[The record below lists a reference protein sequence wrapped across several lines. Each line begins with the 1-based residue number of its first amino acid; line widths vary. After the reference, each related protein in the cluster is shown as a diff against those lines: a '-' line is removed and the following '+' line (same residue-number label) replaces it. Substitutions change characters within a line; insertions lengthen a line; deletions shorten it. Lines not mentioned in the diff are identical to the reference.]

1 METEKSA
8 VKAKAKTE
16 RKKRDPNLPKRKYTK
31 KAKVDIPID
40 IKISSPIIQEKMNEN
55 TTPKQE
61 RLNER
66 YVELLDTLS
75 YIMRSRKDAMRALAY
90 SHAKDTISAFPGD
103 ITSPD
108 QLKDKKG
115 IGPTIYQKLVE
126 FTSTGTL
133 KILEESKDVIAKKSV
148 MDAFSNIYGVGE
160 KKAEELVDAGILTM
174 AELEKRKTE
183 VLNGTQLVGL
193 KYYDDILQRIPR
205 SEIEQYEALFKDAFP
220 KGVECSRFEIAGSY
234 RRGMTDSGDID
245 VIITSSYA
253 SLFKMFVDALIE
265 RKIIVEVL
273 SRGNVKCLV
282 IAKLPG
288 AKYARRVDFLYCTPE
303 EYPFSV
309 LYFTGSKEFNTVM
322 REYALTLKYTLNEHG
337 LSTMEN
343 KKKGERVD
351 HLFTDEKSIF
361 DFLGLAYKKPTERIN
376 GSAVVKKDGSPV
388 KLLSLAP
395 DTAPTSPPAK
405 APSPSPAKAP
415 SPSPVKAPS
424 PPPAKAPSPPPAKA
438 PSPPPAKAPSP
449 PVVTKIK
456 VKRVTKKKQEKDKEV
471 EVEKDKEVEVEV
483 EEKKPEEKEENTSK
497 NIEAFKKD
505 GIKVLEPLTE
515 VEIASMIKLAMVA
528 FHANGEPVMTDGEY
542 DIVEEFMKNKFPR
555 NTQLKCIGAKCEK
568 SKAALPYEMW
578 SMDKI
583 KPDTGALPKWMAK
596 YTGPYVISGKL
607 DGISGMYTTEGDVP
621 KLYTR
626 GDGRTGQD
634 VSHLIPNLR
643 LPKDKGIVIRG
654 EFIMAKEVF
663 KTKYKGEF
671 SNPRNLVAGV
681 VNKKTQDDM
690 IKDIRFIAYEV
701 IKPADL
707 KPSEQMSKL
716 ASLDVDVVN
725 NIIVQTLTNDELSK
739 TLQDWR
745 ANHPFEIDGVIVAD
759 DNVHPRTTGNPDH
772 AFAFKMVLSDQMA
785 ESHVVDVIWTASK
798 DRLLKPRIQIVPV
811 TIGGVV
817 ITFVTGNNARS
828 IQKKGIGI
836 GAIVQVIRSGDV
848 IPKIEQVTVPAEHP
862 KMPNIEYEWANEVDI
877 KLKEGAED
885 VTVLEKNITA
895 FFVGIDVAGL
905 GPGSVKKMISSGFD
919 SIPKILRMT
928 KDDFLKVDG
937 FKEKTATKLVDGIRD
952 AIAKASLVTIMASS
966 NKLGAGFGTRRAEL
980 IIEHYPTVFQ
990 EGERNIDRIIAIK
1003 GLGKDSA
1010 EPFVQHIPDFL
1021 QFMKDCGLEDK
1032 LTVSTKESDAET
1044 QKPPV
1049 NTNHPLYDKA
1059 IIMTGFRD
1067 KQIEEKL
1074 ASVGAKIASSVNKKT
1089 FIVLVKDKDE
1099 TNTKI
1104 ENAKSLG
1111 IRIMT
1116 PAEFLGEYF

>member
-1 METEKSA
+1 MDTEKNA
-8 VKAKAKTE
+8 EAEVNVKVKVKAKTE
-16 RKKRDPNLPKRKYTK
+16 RKKRDPDLPKRKYTK
-31 KAKVDIPID
+31 KAKANVDIQTN
-40 IKISSPIIQEKMNEN
+40 IKISSPIIQEKMKENEK
-55 TTPKQE
+55 TMPKQE

-75 YIMRSRKDAMRALAY
+75 YIMRRRKDAMRALAY

-103 ITSPD
+103 ITNPD

-115 IGPTIYQKLVE
+115 IGPTIYQKLIE

-133 KILEESKDVIAKKSV
+133 KILEESKDVIAKKSI

-174 AELEKRKTE
+174 EELEKRKTE

-205 SEIEQYEALFKDAFP
+205 TEIEQYEALFKDAFP

-234 RRGMTDSGDID
+234 RRGMADSGDID

-388 KLLSLAP
+388 KL
-395 DTAPTSPPAK
+395 PTSLFVIPEPTSG
-405 APSPSPAKAP
+405 PI
-415 SPSPVKAPS
+415 KAPS

-456 VKRVTKKKQEKDKEV
+456 VKRVTKKKQEKEK
-471 EVEKDKEVEVEV
+471 EKD
-483 EEKKPEEKEENTSK
+483 EKKPEEVEEENPDIALK

-505 GIKVLEPLTE
+505 GIKVLEPLSE
-515 VEIASMIKLAMVA
+515 GEIASMIKLATVA

-542 DIVEEFMKNKFPR
+542 DIVEEFMKMKFPR

-663 KTKYKGEF
+663 NTKYKGEF

-716 ASLDVDVVN
+716 ATLDVDVVN
-725 NIIVQTLTNDELSK
+725 NILAQTLTNDELSK

-745 ANHPFEIDGVIVAD
+745 ANHPYEIDGVIVSD
-759 DNVHPRTTGNPDH
+759 DKVHPRTTGNPDH
-772 AFAFKMVLSDQMA
+772 SFAFKMVLSDQMA

-952 AIAKASLVTIMASS
+952 AITKASLVTIMASS

-990 EGERNIDRIIAIK
+990 EGERNIDKIIAIK

-1010 EPFVQHIPDFL
+1010 EPFVQHIPEFL

-1032 LTVSTKESDAET
+1032 LTVSTKEPDAET
-1044 QKPPV
+1044 QKPPI

-1067 KQIEEKL
+1067 KQIEEKI
-1074 ASVGAKIASSVNKKT
+1074 ASVGARIASSVNKKT

-1111 IRIMT
+1111 VRIMT
-1116 PAEFLGEYF
+1116 PAEFIGEYF

>member
-1 METEKSA
+1 MDSVKVKVKTEK
-8 VKAKAKTE
+8 
-16 RKKRDPNLPKRKYTK
+16 KKRDPNIPKRKYTK
-31 KAKVDIPID
+31 KVKVDIPIAETN
-40 IKISSPIIQEKMNEN
+40 IKLSSPVIPEKMN
-55 TTPKQE
+55 TMPKQE

-75 YIMRSRKDAMRALAY
+75 YIMRRRNDTMRALAY
-90 SHAKDTISAFPGD
+90 SHAKDTISAVSGD
-103 ITSPD
+103 ITDPS

-115 IGPTIYQKLVE
+115 IGPTIYQKLIE

-133 KILEESKDVIAKKSV
+133 KILEESKDVLAKRSV
-148 MDAFSNIYGVGE
+148 MEAFVKIYGVGE
-160 KKAEELVDAGILTM
+160 KKAEELMYAGILTM

-183 VLNGTQLVGL
+183 VLNDTQLVGL

-309 LYFTGSKEFNTVM
+309 LYFTGSKQFNTVM
-322 REYALTLKYTLNEHG
+322 REYALTMNYTLNEHG
-337 LSTMEN
+337 LSNMAN

-361 DFLGLAYKKPTERIN
+361 DFLGLAYKKPTERIS

-388 KLLSLAP
+388 KLFLEP
-395 DTAPTSPPAK
+395 VQGQVKTSTPPPAK
-405 APSPSPAKAP
+405 APTPPPAKAP
-415 SPSPVKAPS
+415 TPPPAKAPTPPPAKAPTPPPAKAS
-424 PPPAKAPSPPPAKA
+424 TPPPAKAPS
-438 PSPPPAKAPSP
+438 PPAKAPSP

-456 VKRVTKKKQEKDKEV
+456 VKRVTKKKQEK
-471 EVEKDKEVEVEV
+471 EK
-483 EEKKPEEKEENTSK
+483 EEKKPEEVEDKKPEENEENTSK

-542 DIVEEFMKNKFPR
+542 DIVEEFMKKKFPR

-583 KPDTGALPKWMAK
+583 KPDTEALPKWMTK

-701 IKPADL
+701 IKPSGL

-716 ASLDVDVVN
+716 ATLDVDVVN
-725 NIIVQTLTNDELSK
+725 NITTQTLTNDELSK

-745 ANHPFEIDGVIVAD
+745 TNHPFEIDGVIVAD
-759 DNVHPRTTGNPDH
+759 DNIHPRTTGNPDH

-798 DRLLKPRIQIVPV
+798 NRLLKPRIQIVPV

-848 IPKIEQVTVPAEHP
+848 IPKIEHVTVPAERP
-862 KMPNIEYEWANEVDI
+862 KMPDIEYEWADEVDI
-877 KLKEGAED
+877 KLKDDSED

-905 GPGSVKKMISSGFD
+905 GPGSVKKMISAGFD

-928 KDDFLKVDG
+928 KEDFLKVDG

-952 AIAKASLVTIMASS
+952 AIAKASLVTLMASS
-966 NKLGAGFGTRRAEL
+966 NKLGSGFGTRRAEL
-980 IIEHYPTVFQ
+980 IIEHYPTVFM
-990 EGERNIDRIIAIK
+990 EGERNIDKIAAIK
-1003 GLGKDSA
+1003 GIGKDSA
-1010 EPFVQHIPDFL
+1010 EPFVQHIPEFL

-1032 LTVSTKESDAET
+1032 LTVAPKETVAEI

-1059 IIMTGFRD
+1059 ILMTGFRD
-1067 KQIEEKL
+1067 KTIE
-1074 ASVGAKIASSVNKKT
+1074 
-1089 FIVLVKDKDE
+1089 
-1099 TNTKI
+1099 
-1104 ENAKSLG
+1104 
-1111 IRIMT
+1111 
-1116 PAEFLGEYF
+1116 